1 VCGRTDGGDG
11 QPCGG
16 ARPCPS
22 PEYPSAG
29 IPLMHTYVVPVV
41 VTCTVLGCAVGVMW
55 GRNHNR
61 VWCGGRWAQD
71 GTLRDRHQRR
81 RQAAKRCAR
90 HLNPTSQQRHAWTAP
105 GVRCSVLGV
114 WFLIAHWEGVRCV
127 LTWPAG
133 IQWNPVR
140 HTAPTPTATHRH
152 PSGRSGSYTIHF

>member
-1 VCGRTDGGDG
+1 MGNGSVINIFRYVSDSQVHTVCTAVYRRIICILQGNVCGRTDGGDG

-29 IPLMHTYVVPVV
+29 IPLMHIYVVPVV

-81 RQAAKRCAR
+81 RRQNGAR
-90 HLNPTSQQRHAWTAP
+90 VTSTQPRSNATLGLRPASGAQY
-105 GVRCSVLGV
+105 SVS
-114 WFLIAHWEGVRCV
+114 
-127 LTWPAG
+127 G
-133 IQWNPVR
+133 I
-140 HTAPTPTATHRH
+140 
-152 PSGRSGSYTIHF
+152 